1 MSIRTALVLVLGFVL
16 LAGGA
21 LFFWPDLD
29 NEPPASAQEVVESA
43 CTSLD
48 KVDDYDVFATVK
60 GSSSESP
67 EHTVEGTYTFKAQVS
82 GKEFH
87 GQLLNSNG
95 TGEEYKR
102 VGDSYYAKD
111 TYMGFDGLVT
121 KGWQVHDGKIR
132 HIDSWLSALGDE
144 PICPDVSGVVF
155 QAEEQLDGVKVSRYA
170 SGDVDG
176 SQEKELDT
184 TDDAFRGDK
193 RVLFHQYWVNADGQL
208 VQHRLEFFT
217 LWQSPAGD
225 VQWGS
230 PELERQ
236 TSHGV
241 MVMQFLEVGEPNTI
255 TAPVLGE

>member
-1 MSIRTALVLVLGFVL
+1 
-16 LAGGA
+16 
-21 LFFWPDLD
+21 
-29 NEPPASAQEVVESA
+29 
-43 CTSLD
+43 
-48 KVDDYDVFATVK
+48 
-60 GSSSESP
+60 
-67 EHTVEGTYTFKAQVS
+67 
-82 GKEFH
+82 
-87 GQLLNSNG
+87 
-95 TGEEYKR
+95 
-102 VGDSYYAKD
+102 
-111 TYMGFDGLVT
+111 MGFDGLVT

-144 PICPDVSGVVF
+144 PICARMSFRGCVPSRGTVGRREGLAVCLR
-155 QAEEQLDGVKVSRYA
+155 EMLDGVAPRRNSTQPMMPSEA
-170 SGDVDG
+170 ISESFSD
-176 SQEKELDT
+176 
-184 TDDAFRGDK
+184 
-193 RVLFHQYWVNADGQL
+193 QYWVNADGQL